1 MRLKKKVKRALIVSL
16 AILGSG
22 FVTVGGVYQYQIS
35 PMSKSSEKVTVEIPS
50 GTGKMEIGEI
60 LEENDLIHSK
70 HFFVLYL
77 KLTGNSSLKA
87 SVYELDKNMNLKE
100 IVNILTE
107 GNNYNPDNVT
117 ITFQEGMNI
126 RQVATLISE
135 KTNHSYEEVMEKMQ
149 DESFIDSLI
158 EKYWFLTD
166 EIKNEDIYY
175 PLEGY
180 LFPNTYQFADKD
192 VSIEDIIT
200 TMLDEM
206 GDVLKEDEQEIEKS
220 SFSIHQLLTLASIVE
235 LEGVSDDDRDMI
247 AQVFYNR
254 LDAGWS
260 LGSDVTACYAFQI
273 DIENCNDNVDYAQ
286 YNPYNTRSAAMA
298 GKLPVGPIC
307 NPSKNSILGSI
318 TPQEHDYY
326 YFVADKYKKVYF
338 TKTEQEHLS
347 VIDEIKSKGEWP
359 W

>member
-1 MRLKKKVKRALIVSL
+1 MRLKKKVKRALIISL
-16 AILGSG
+16 AVLGG
-22 FVTVGGVYQYQIS
+22 GLVTVGGVYQYQIS
-35 PMSKSSEKVTVEIPS
+35 PMSKTSEKVTVEIPS
-50 GTGKMEIGEI
+50 GTGTIEIGKI
-60 LEENDLIHSK
+60 LKENDLIHSK
-70 HFFVLYL
+70 NFFVLYL
-77 KLTGNSSLKA
+77 KLTGKSNLKA

-100 IVNILTE
+100 IVGILTE

-117 ITFQEGMNI
+117 ITFQEGMNV
-126 RQVATLISE
+126 RQIATLISE
-135 KTNHSYEEVMEKMQ
+135 KTSHSYEEVMDKMQ
-149 DESFIDSLI
+149 DDIFIDSLI

-166 EIKNEDIYY
+166 EIKNEEIYY

-180 LFPNTYQFADKD
+180 LFPNTYQFASKD
-192 VSIEDIIT
+192 VSIEEIIT

-206 GDVLKEDEQEIEKS
+206 GKVLKEEEQEIKKS
-220 SFSIHQLLTLASIVE
+220 SFTIHQLLTLASIVE
-235 LEGVSDDDRDMI
+235 LEGVNDDDRDMI

-286 YNPYNTRSAAMA
+286 YNPYNTRSIEMA

-307 NPSKNSILGSI
+307 NPSKNSILGSVM
-318 TPQEHDYY
+318 PKEHDYY
-326 YFVADKYKKVYF
+326 YFVADKYKNVYF
-338 TKTEQEHLS
+338 TKTEQEHLA
-347 VIDEIKSKGEWP
+347 VIDEIKSKGDWP